1 MRRFLSLSGAVIALA
16 ALTFVVTPTET
27 QAALGDSCTATFA
40 DSIQGTC
47 ASDERCGDR
56 NATGEGICLTA
67 CDVSTETNDG
77 TGACQAGQTC
87 VAIDPTDPDKGAC
100 SAKAAGTTGG
110 AAGAGTG
117 GGATGGPVTGA
128 ENLQSAQ
135 QSGFGTNALRGLGLY
150 QGRPETLLITI
161 VRQVFLYIGAI
172 LVVLIVYGGILYMT
186 GASGGKDGKAL
197 QGKKVITAAIVGTV
211 IAFAAFLIAEF
222 VIRALTA

>member
-1 MRRFLSLSGAVIALA
+1 MRRFLSIFGAIIAFS
-16 ALTFVVTPTET
+16 ALVLVVTPAET
-27 QAALGDSCTATFA
+27 QATLEDSCTATFDNA
-40 DSIQGTC
+40 IQGTC
-47 ASDERCGDR
+47 GSDERCGDR
-56 NATGEGICLTA
+56 NATGEGICLAA

-77 TGACQAGQTC
+77 TGVCKPGQTC
-87 VAIDPTDPDKGAC
+87 VAIDLTDPDKGAC
-100 SAKAAGTTGG
+100 SAKVDGTAGG
-110 AAGAGTG
+110 AAGAGAG
-117 GGATGGPVTGA
+117 GGAAGGPVTGA